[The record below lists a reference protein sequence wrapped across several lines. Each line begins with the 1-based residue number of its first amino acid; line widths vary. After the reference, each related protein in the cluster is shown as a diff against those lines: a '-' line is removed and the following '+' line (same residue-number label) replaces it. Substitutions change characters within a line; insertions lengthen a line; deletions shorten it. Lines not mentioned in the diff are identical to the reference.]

1 MKKIILFAS
10 LFVSLGLSAQ
20 RTVRDDNAVNRNAK
34 NFHAIEISD
43 GIDLYLSQGTEEAV
57 AVSASSNE
65 YRDKIRVEVVNG
77 TLKIYYERDRSWGM
91 NINWGNRKMK
101 AYVSVKNLDKLY
113 ASGGADI
120 LIDNELNTNILAMHI
135 SGGSDFKGKLNVKEF
150 TLDASGGSD
159 ATISGRA
166 EEVKIEASGG
176 SDVHAY
182 ELITGTCTVRS
193 SGGSDVHITANR
205 EINASAS
212 GGSDIYYKGTA
223 SSNTSKSGGGSI
235 KKVN

>member
-10 LFVSLGLSAQ
+10 LLASLGLSAQ
-20 RTVRDDNAVNRNAK
+20 RTVRDDNAVNRSAK

-43 GIDLYLSQGTEEAV
+43 GIDLYLSQGAEEAV

-65 YRDKIRVEVVNG
+65 YRDKIHVDVING
-77 TLKIYYERDRSWGM
+77 TLKIYYERDRGIS
-91 NINWGNRKMK
+91 INWGNRKMK

-120 LIDNELNTNILAMHI
+120 LIDNELNTNSLAMHI
-135 SGGSDFKGKLNVKEF
+135 SGGSDFKGKLNVKEL

-159 ATISGRA
+159 ATISGHA
-166 EEVKIEASGG
+166 EQVKIEASGG
-176 SDVHAY
+176 SDIHAY
-182 ELITGTCTVRS
+182 DLITGTCTIRS
-193 SGGSDVHITANR
+193 SGGSDVHITANK
-205 EINASAS
+205 EINANAS